1 MTIEDTSSKNAIVTG
16 GYAVGAT
23 ISITFPFEEP
33 DTICVE
39 TDELGELVYNTDYEV
54 VETNV
59 VLKKAIGA
67 SDKVQVYRKTPMS
80 QDRDIPQNAK
90 FNSVSI
96 EKALDKLTMQNQEQ
110 ETTLSRCLKVPTFS
124 DTTPEEMVEKVELV
138 ADNMD
143 AVRTVSTNIED
154 VNTVSANIAQVK
166 KVSNS
171 ISNVNTVADSITDV
185 VNVSAN
191 ISYVTTVSTNISSVK
206 TVAEDIIAVKNT
218 SDNITE
224 IKTVNGNITTI
235 QLLANNIDELSKIAT
250 NDNINTVATNI
261 DPINI
266 LGTTT
271 NISAVK
277 NVADDIGSVVLV
289 SQKLDD
295 LVNVASNTSQ
305 ILASVDN
312 AQTWAEGT
320 DEEVQL
326 LGGVH
331 SSKRWA
337 EVSKTGLPDQTGH
350 SGQYLSTN
358 GTSAQ
363 WKKIEISTGLDEGVL
378 VPSCYVVGVPKGSY
392 AADGTEYDGTLFN
405 GVWSRLD
412 HTAGIMDGLP
422 PLHVTQEP
430 EFMWSDS
437 TNYTPVK
444 DFSYDIFYNVSFA
457 DNFYAQSP
465 FAELPEG
472 VEDRYSDE
480 IYPAPQ
486 NGRLQSDGSYI
497 LWDYTIYVKYGAD
510 FISYYNNS
518 VPERFFAL
526 KDGNGTVRLDVG
538 FRAERLYINT
548 PDNSSI
554 FTGIAHCW
562 ANAAHT
568 SLNWATGR
576 YRQLRVWLQA
586 YPPSGDGTPDGVFQY
601 KLHVIDTDLGK
612 SLIPAG
618 DDFPGYTHS
627 YEQDIGSYYTGS
639 GAVPRGYKA
648 RPTDRFADIVVGA
661 YTSDLDTSKCTG
673 AAMAVEYAFYS
684 RYYENSRWSEAYGS
698 SGPFLPFLRTLTYPA
713 WDAEVASKGYTTAF
727 AMNYATHKFKV
738 PKMKRTLTQA
748 DDGPEVC
755 WSVYMSNG

>member
-33 DTICVE
+33 DTVCVE
-39 TDELGELVYNTDYEV
+39 TDELGELIYNTDYEI

-80 QDRDIPQNAK
+80 QERDIPQNAK

-143 AVRTVSTNIED
+143 AVKTVYTNIED
-154 VNTVSANIAQVK
+154 VNTVSDNISQVK
-166 KVSNS
+166 TVSGS
-171 ISNVNTVADSITDV
+171 ISNVNTVAGKIADV
-185 VNVSAN
+185 INVSAN
-191 ISYVTTVSTNISSVK
+191 ISYVATVSSNISSVK

-224 IKTVNGNITTI
+224 IKTVNENITTI
-235 QLLANNIDELSKIAT
+235 QLLADNIDELSKIAT
-250 NDNINTVATNI
+250 NDNINTVAANI
-261 DPINI
+261 DSINI

-277 NVADDIGSVVLV
+277 DVADDIDSVVLV

-295 LVNVASNTSQ
+295 LVDVASKASQ
-305 ILASVDN
+305 ILTSVDN

-363 WKKIEISTGLDEGVL
+363 WKSIEIPTGLDDGVL
-378 VPSCYVVGVPKGSY
+378 VPSCYVVGAPEGSY
-392 AADGTEYDGTLFN
+392 AADGTEYDGTLYSE
-405 GVWSRLD
+405 VWRKLD
-412 HTAGIMDGLP
+412 IIAGNIDSLP
-422 PLHVTQEP
+422 AIQDPGAFL
-430 EFMWSDS
+430 WADS
-437 TNYTPVK
+437 SNYKPVK
-444 DFSYDIFYNVSFA
+444 DFSYEIFNTVLFA
-457 DNFYAQSP
+457 DNYYVQIP
-465 FAELPEG
+465 YTPLPAEM
-472 VEDRYSDE
+472 EDTYDDE

-486 NGRLQSDGSYI
+486 NGRLQPDGSYI
-497 LWDYTIYVKYGAD
+497 LWDYMIYVKYGES
-510 FISYYNNS
+510 FISYYGNS

-526 KDGNGTVRLDVG
+526 KDGDGTVRLDVG
-538 FRAERLYINT
+538 FRATSLYINT
-548 PDNSSI
+548 PGNSSVP
-554 FTGIAHCW
+554 TDIAYCW
-562 ANAAHT
+562 ANSAHT
-568 SLNWATGR
+568 SGNWATGGR
-576 YRQLRVWLQA
+576 YRQIRVWLQA
-586 YPPSGDGTPDGVFQY
+586 YPSSGAPDGVFQY
-601 KLHVIDTDLGK
+601 KLHVTDTDLGK
-612 SLIPAG
+612 TLIPAD
-618 DDFPGYTHS
+618 DDFPGYVQS
-627 YEQDIGSYYTGS
+627 YEQDLGTYYA
-639 GAVPRGYKA
+639 GAGTVPDDYNA
-648 RPTDRFADIVVGA
+648 RPTDRFAKIITGA
-661 YTSDLDTSKCTG
+661 KTDDLDTSKCTG

-684 RYYENSRWSEAYGS
+684 SYYDNSRWSELYGAQS
-698 SGPFLPFLRTLTYPA
+698 PLLRTLTYTA
-713 WDAEVASKGYTTAF
+713 WNSEVDTNGYTTAF
-727 AMNYATHKFKV
+727 GMDYTNQKFKV
-738 PKMKRTLTQA
+738 PKMKRTLTQV
-748 DDGPEVC
+748 DGGPEVC
-755 WSVYMSNG
+755 WSVYMTKG

>member
-23 ISITFPFEEP
+23 ISITFPFDEP

-39 TDELGELVYNTDYEV
+39 TDELGELVYNTDYEI

-110 ETTLSRCLKVPTFS
+110 GTTLSRCLKVSTFS

-138 ADNMD
+138 ADNME
-143 AVRTVSTNIED
+143 AVRTVSTNIEN
-154 VNTVSANIAQVK
+154 VNTVSDNIAQVK
-166 KVSNS
+166 KVSDS

-224 IKTVNGNITTI
+224 IKTVNENITTI

-277 NVADDIGSVVLV
+277 DVAGDIASVVLV

-295 LVNVASNTSQ
+295 LVDVASKTSQ
-305 ILASVDN
+305 ILTSVDN

-363 WKKIEISTGLDEGVL
+363 WKKIEIPTGLD
-378 VPSCYVVGVPKGSY
+378 
-392 AADGTEYDGTLFN
+392 D
-405 GVWSRLD
+405 
-412 HTAGIMDGLP
+412 
-422 PLHVTQEP
+422 
-430 EFMWSDS
+430 
-437 TNYTPVK
+437 
-444 DFSYDIFYNVSFA
+444 
-457 DNFYAQSP
+457 
-465 FAELPEG
+465 
-472 VEDRYSDE
+472 
-480 IYPAPQ
+480 
-486 NGRLQSDGSYI
+486 
-497 LWDYTIYVKYGAD
+497 
-510 FISYYNNS
+510 
-518 VPERFFAL
+518 
-526 KDGNGTVRLDVG
+526 
-538 FRAERLYINT
+538 
-548 PDNSSI
+548 
-554 FTGIAHCW
+554 
-562 ANAAHT
+562 
-568 SLNWATGR
+568 
-576 YRQLRVWLQA
+576 
-586 YPPSGDGTPDGVFQY
+586 
-601 KLHVIDTDLGK
+601 
-612 SLIPAG
+612 
-618 DDFPGYTHS
+618 
-627 YEQDIGSYYTGS
+627 
-639 GAVPRGYKA
+639 
-648 RPTDRFADIVVGA
+648 
-661 YTSDLDTSKCTG
+661 
-673 AAMAVEYAFYS
+673 
-684 RYYENSRWSEAYGS
+684 
-698 SGPFLPFLRTLTYPA
+698 
-713 WDAEVASKGYTTAF
+713 
-727 AMNYATHKFKV
+727 KV
-738 PKMKRTLTQA
+738 
-748 DDGPEVC
+748 
-755 WSVYMSNG
+755 Y

>member
-23 ISITFPFEEP
+23 ISITFPFDEP

-39 TDELGELVYNTDYEV
+39 TDELGELVYNTDYEI

-138 ADNMD
+138 ADNME
-143 AVRTVSTNIED
+143 AVRTVSTNIEN
-154 VNTVSANIAQVK
+154 VNTVSDNIAQVK
-166 KVSNS
+166 KVSDS

-224 IKTVNGNITTI
+224 IKTVNENITTI

-277 NVADDIGSVVLV
+277 DVAGDIASVVLV

-295 LVNVASNTSQ
+295 LVDVASKTSQ
-305 ILASVDN
+305 ILTSVDN

-363 WKKIEISTGLDEGVL
+363 WKKIEIPTGLDDGVL

-392 AADGTEYDGTLFN
+392 AADGTEYDSTLFP
-405 GVWSRLD
+405 GVWNKLD
-412 HTAGIMDGLP
+412 HISGNIDGFTP
-422 PLHVTQEP
+422 PIVNEAQ
-430 EFMWSDS
+430 FMWSDS
-437 TNYTPVK
+437 ENYTPVK
-444 DFSYDIFYNVSFA
+444 DFNHEKFYDVSFA
-457 DNFYAQSP
+457 DNFYTQSP
-465 FAELPEG
+465 FATLPEG
-472 VEDRYSDE
+472 VEDKYSDE

-497 LWDYTIYVKYGAD
+497 LWDYTIYVKYGEK
-510 FISYYNNS
+510 FINYFDS
-518 VPERFFAL
+518 VRERFFAL
-526 KDGNGTVRLDVG
+526 KDGNGATRLEVG
-538 FRAERLYINT
+538 FRANALYIDA
-548 PDNSSI
+548 PNSSSV
-554 FTGIAHCW
+554 TTYIANCW
-562 ANAAHT
+562 ANSAHT
-568 SLNWATGR
+568 SKNYAEGGR

-586 YPPSGDGTPDGVFQY
+586 YPPSGGGTPDGVFQY
-601 KLHVIDTDLGK
+601 KLHITDTDLGK
-612 SLIPAG
+612 SLVPA
-618 DDFPGYTHS
+618 DNDFPGLIQS
-627 YEQDIGSYYTGS
+627 YEQDLGSYYTGAGTAPGS
-639 GAVPRGYKA
+639 YNA
-648 RPTDRFADIVVGA
+648 RPTDRFASIGTGA
-661 YTSDLDTSKCTG
+661 YTSDLGTSKLTG
-673 AAMAVEYAFYS
+673 AAMAEKYAFYS
-684 RYYENSRWSEAYGS
+684 RYYENSRWSDAYGS
-698 SGPFLPFLRTLTYPA
+698 AEPFLRTLTYTA

-748 DDGPEVC
+748 DNGPEVS
-755 WSVYMSNG
+755 WSVYMTKG